1 MTLER
6 AIAFWLGILTAIIL
20 FLQYFLPTTWLSN
33 LAQPFLFWIIA
44 LTATALVLAAAN
56 LWFKHLRRIPDSISS
71 TLLVAGFGV
80 ALVAGL
86 LPNGFEAGLGQWI
99 YRWLIAP
106 GLAALFA
113 LLPIFLAYALYRHLQ
128 LRSVGSVLLALSLV
142 LVLLGQ
148 TPLIAE
154 RVPVLA
160 ALRHDILIGPAAVA
174 FRALIILLALGLTL
188 NTWARLRNIIYD
200 LS

>member
-20 FLQYFLPTTWLSN
+20 FAQYFLPDTWLSS

-44 LTATALVLAAAN
+44 LTATAIVLAAGN
-56 LWFKHLRRIPDSISS
+56 LWLKHLRKFSDNASS
-71 TLLVAGFGV
+71 ALLVVGFIG

-86 LPNGFEAGLGQWI
+86 LPGGFEEGQGQWI
-99 YRWLIAP
+99 YHWIIAP

-113 LLPIFLAYALYRHLQ
+113 LLPIFLAYALYQHLQ
-128 LRSVGSVLLALSLV
+128 LHSVGSILLAISLV

-148 TPLIAE
+148 TPHITE
-154 RVPVLA
+154 RVPLLA
-160 ALRHDILIGPAAVA
+160 ALRHDILIAPTAAA

-188 NTWARLRNIIYD
+188 NVWTKLREIV
-200 LS
+200 S